1 MEEKEEIQWFEKL
14 SLNSWEVEI
23 LIVGFVL
30 VMLFNIPDTLSLELT
45 KIQEGFSIQE
55 EGDLLIWIIRFV
67 TTAILSF
74 IVQILIISFSLYLGL
89 RGFWVG
95 VLGLSSVYPD
105 GINIKKLNFNK
116 IFNKQ
121 ISKYNFKDFITKI
134 DNICSSIFSFSFL
147 ISFSIVSLCIFLIE
161 LIVLSVYLEKLTSPF
176 IADTNIFNIII
187 FLPFFFCGVLY
198 FIDYFLF
205 GILKKI
211 KWKPFGYLFNI
222 IDKFYKYITLIF
234 FYDTL
239 YYAFISNVKRRI
251 IFLFMACCIFILS
264 AYESIE
270 LEKQTYFPD
279 VKSSTV
285 IMKYRNY
292 EDKFKQRGYYDDSL
306 YPSYPFIQ
314 SDVISEKHL
323 KLHIPYLSIMNRP
336 IEDLCPEVS
345 GIFIVAD
352 TSEVQKIE
360 KQERILNC
368 INNAY
373 SLFIDKEEIESDF
386 VFYDYSH
393 LLLDIKTFFMLIPLE
408 QYNNGRHI
416 LRIDKLLKDDMI
428 GASLMDGKLE
438 QEFVSGSD
446 STYYIPF
453 YISR

>member
-1 MEEKEEIQWFEKL
+1 MGKKEELQWFEKL
-14 SLNSWEVEI
+14 RLNSWEVEI

-30 VMLFNIPDTLSLELT
+30 VILFNIPDTLSLELT
-45 KIQEGFSIQE
+45 KIQEGFSVKQE
-55 EGDLLIWIIRFV
+55 EDLIIWLIRFV
-67 TTAILSF
+67 TIGIISD
-74 IVQILIISFSLYLGL
+74 IVQILIVSFSIYLGL

-121 ISKYNFKDFITKI
+121 ISQYNFNDFIIKI

-161 LIVLSVYLEKLTSPF
+161 LIVLSVYLQKLTELF
-176 IADTNIFNIII
+176 LEDTSNVSLII
-187 FLPFFFCGVLY
+187 FLPFLFCGVLY

-234 FYDTL
+234 IYDTL

-251 IFLFMACCIFILS
+251 VFLLIVCCIFIIS
-264 AYESIE
+264 ASESID
-270 LEKQTYFPD
+270 LEKQTYFPN

-292 EDKFKQRGYYDDSL
+292 EDKFKQRDYYDDSL
-306 YPSYPFIQ
+306 YPSFPFIQ
-314 SDVISEKHL
+314 SDVISVNHL

-336 IEDLCPEVS
+336 IEYFCPEVS
-345 GIFIVAD
+345 GIFLVAD
-352 TSEVQKIE
+352 TSEEQKIQ
-360 KQERILNC
+360 KQELILNC

-373 SLFIDKEEIESDF
+373 SLFIDNEEIESDF

-393 LLLDIKTFFMLIPLE
+393 LLLDIKTFYMLIPLE
-408 QYNNGRHI
+408 QFNNGRHI
-416 LRIDKLLKDDMI
+416 LRIDKLLKDDMT
-428 GASLMDGKLE
+428 GVGFNNGKIL
-438 QEFVSGSD
+438 QEFASGSD
-446 STYYIPF
+446 STLYIPF
-453 YISR
+453 YISK